1 MEIVHSDSTAGQSE
15 ETIEHCDL
23 KNLENISEKGNQ
35 NVSVSL
41 EDQLNITEDPVTWPE
56 RL

>member
-1 MEIVHSDSTAGQSE
+1 MEIVHSDSTA
-15 ETIEHCDL
+15 IEHCHL